1 MHDLSLPKRWL
12 ARPPRA
18 TVPAALRPWLTDPGS
33 LTARIRARCACFRVV
48 VLRQSLDLPHPD
60 EVGVLGLRSGVRV
73 WVREVLLLADER
85 PVVFARSILPRD
97 HVSGTWH
104 LFHGIGTR
112 PLGAALFANP
122 AIVRSPLSSTGLDRR
137 DARYHHALAAA
148 RPDHDPAPTRLWA
161 RRSVFRLGHRA
172 LLVSECFLP
181 AISELDP

>member
-1 MHDLSLPKRWL
+1 MHELSLPKRWL

-18 TVPAALRPWLTDPGS
+18 TVPARLRPWLTDPCS
-33 LTARIRARCACFRVV
+33 LTARISARCASFRVV
-48 VLRQSLDLPHPD
+48 VLRQALDHPHPD
-60 EVGVLGLRSGVRV
+60 EAILFGLRPRDLV
-73 WVREVLLLADER
+73 WVREVLLLADGR

-104 LFHGIGTR
+104 LFHAIGTR

-122 AIVRSPLSSTGLDRR
+122 AIVRSPLSSTCLDRR

-148 RPDHDPAPTRLWA
+148 QPRPLPARLWA

-172 LLVSECFLP
+172 LLVSEFFLP
-181 AISELDP
+181 AITELDA